1 MSYKPT
7 GRPVGRPKIF
17 YEKDVPAS
25 VVKLVSA
32 YCADLPRREKVISAK
47 KADERLINVYRQ
59 INDRIFSALSDI
71 EESLRG
77 IFVSDIAGNR
87 GYAQSEASEFMS
99 YKAYY
104 NRKKQIIYHIATEL
118 NLL

>member
-77 IFVSDIAGNR
+77 IFVSDIAENR
-87 GYAQSEASEFMS
+87 GYGQSPAANFLS
-99 YKAYY
+99 KNAYY
-104 NRKKQIIYHIATEL
+104 ARKKKVIYDISKYL